1 MAEGSVIQ
9 AAQESEHVQD
19 VTNSCPQHSLDR
31 SPSRQAVELLSDE
44 CMAEWGDKRNGQ
56 YMYYSTSSVPES
68 RATTPEMRQQNE
80 NNTLNCVYT
89 SDCYV

>member
-31 SPSRQAVELLSDE
+31 SPSRQAVELLSNE
-44 CMAEWGDKRNGQ
+44 CMAE
-56 YMYYSTSSVPES
+56 
-68 RATTPEMRQQNE
+68 
-80 NNTLNCVYT
+80 
-89 SDCYV
+89 